1 VERDVEFVSLA
12 AQGSGERGRF
22 RHQDGTLEI
31 VAARFVLGEDGLR
44 SRVRQERAIAFDGE
58 EHPASF
64 VLAHVS
70 LSWPLPFAEV
80 QLFFAEQGLVVI
92 APLPGGRR
100 RIVATMD
107 DAPAQPTVADV
118 QRILDDR

>member
-1 VERDVEFVSLA
+1 V
-12 AQGSGERGRF
+12 GRA
-22 RHQDGTLEI
+22 TI
-31 VAARFVLGEDGLR
+31 
-44 SRVRQERAIAFDGE
+44 
-58 EHPASF
+58 

-92 APLPGGRR
+92 APLPGGRH